1 MRTKSTDL
9 QDIYTT
15 QEREKGKVLG
25 INRMR
30 TKSTDLQDIRTT
42 QEREK
47 RKVLG
52 INRTR
57 TKSTDLQDIR
67 TTQLSSLSI
76 CGTPRDKSAEIVP

>member
-9 QDIYTT
+9 QDIHTT

-42 QEREK
+42 QEK
-47 RKVLG
+47 RKEKCWV
-52 INRTR
+52 
-57 TKSTDLQDIR
+57 
-67 TTQLSSLSI
+67 
-76 CGTPRDKSAEIVP
+76 